1 MPLSYVFI
9 GQKHSNILL
18 FLTGTIQ
25 KLHEFSVIHF
35 SITMLYSS
43 LSPKTVLM
51 ATTHYTIRNY
61 PDVKADCYEHN
72 ICNILYILYSFPY
85 KS

>member
-43 LSPKTVLM
+43 LNPI
-51 ATTHYTIRNY
+51 IRNITLIMAFSRNTY
-61 PDVKADCYEHN
+61 
-72 ICNILYILYSFPY
+72 CNLKQFLWQLHTTQ
-85 KS
+85 